1 MPVEQAAP
9 RKVHYNSFGPY
20 RLSKTVGQGEFG
32 KVKLAH
38 HVNTGNEVAIKLVKK
53 EDIQKPG
60 RTEKLIREIDILK
73 SLDNPYIV
81 KLYEVL
87 ETERYVGIVTAFAS
101 GGELFKYMITQKHRQ
116 YLKEHEAAKYFAQ
129 LVVGVE
135 YLLNLGIVHRDLKL
149 ENLLLDENKNIVIID
164 FGFANKF
171 GQETKNMLNTNCGSL
186 CYAAPELVINDSY
199 VAASVDIWSC
209 GVILYAMLCGYLPY
223 DDDPNTSEDTQK
235 LYKYILETK
244 LTFPSHVSH
253 GAKSLV
259 NRILVPDPTIRA
271 NIDEIKTHSWI
282 KLYYEKYKISK
293 QSISPVPEEAVAAQ
307 ELPAEAAKTDINT
320 LEETTEDKDEPAA
333 IPVMQ
338 VQTKKENFQFGPE
351 KSKATR
357 TDDSDLP
364 IRAMSLD
371 RGNFVPKSTFD
382 LISANDFM
390 SRSSTVSRAARNVV
404 TFIPPAKETADKIKL
419 HSGPIDQ
426 RAISSLEP
434 GLIMER
440 VIKVFTEM
448 GMDVLLTANVYK
460 MKIVQHTEKDFGED
474 SESDFEST
482 VVSSTAAPVTHTI
495 RANAKSNYSGKS
507 KSAKIASA
515 LAEFPALILQNL
527 MYMGKFGLQYN
538 RGFDGK
544 PIPPVPANRDPVLK
558 KLKFYVAI
566 HRIKSLEGLYT
577 VDCKRLK
584 GDIWEF
590 KHLYNDFIGRL
601 QIELEKGKASEKVD
615 LKEE

>member
-1 MPVEQAAP
+1 MANTDAP
-9 RKVHYNSFGPY
+9 KKVHYNSFGPY

-38 HVNTGNEVAIKLVKK
+38 HIQTGKEVTLTYLEVAIKLVKK

-73 SLDNPYIV
+73 
-81 KLYEVL
+81 LYEVL
-87 ETERYVGIVTAFAS
+87 ETERYVGIVTAYAS

-116 YLKEHEAAKYFAQ
+116 YLKEQEAAKYFAQ
-129 LVVGVE
+129 LIVGVE

-164 FGFANKF
+164 FGFANRF

-199 VAASVDIWSC
+199 VAGSVDIWSC

-223 DDDPNTSEDTQK
+223 DDDPNASEDTQK

-244 LTFPSHVSH
+244 LTFPNHVSH

-259 NRILVPDPTIRA
+259 NRILVPDPSLRA
-271 NIDEIKTHSWI
+271 NIDEIKTHTWI
-282 KLYYEKYKISK
+282 KLYYEKYKVAKKPIET
-293 QSISPVPEEAVAAQ
+293 VPEESEFKTEESTESA
-307 ELPAEAAKTDINT
+307 ETLPKKEKV
-320 LEETTEDKDEPAA
+320 EDSDKPAA

-338 VQTKKENFQFGPE
+338 EQTKREDFKFGPE
-351 KSKATR
+351 KPKAAR
-357 TDDSDLP
+357 TEDSDLP

-371 RGNFVPKSTFD
+371 RGNFIPKSIQL
-382 LISANDFM
+382 LILANDFM
-390 SRSSTVSRAARNVV
+390 SRSSTVSRATRNVV
-404 TFIPPAKETADKIKL
+404 MYVPPGKETLDKIKL

-426 RAISSLEP
+426 RAISNLEP
-434 GLIMER
+434 GIIMER

-448 GMDVLLTANVYK
+448 GMDVVLTRNAYK
-460 MKIVQHTEKDFGED
+460 MKIVQHTEKDFGDD

-482 VVSSTAAPVTHTI
+482 VVSSMAPPVTSTI
-495 RANAKSNYSGKS
+495 RASAKSNYSGKS

-544 PIPPVPANRDPVLK
+544 PIPPVPANREPVLK

-566 HRIKSLEGLYT
+566 HRIKSLEGIYT

-601 QIELEKGKASEKVD
+601 QIELEKEKTGEKTD
-615 LKEE
+615 QKEE

>member
-1 MPVEQAAP
+1 MPSEQGAPGANKDAP

-38 HVNTGNEVAIKLVKK
+38 HIKTGKEVAIKLVKK

-116 YLKEHEAAKYFAQ
+116 YLKEQEAAKYFAQ
-129 LVVGVE
+129 LIVGVE

-164 FGFANKF
+164 FGFANRF

-223 DDDPNTSEDTQK
+223 DDDPNASEDTQK

-244 LTFPSHVSH
+244 LTFPNHVSH

-259 NRILVPDPTIRA
+259 NRILVPDPSLRA
-271 NIDEIKTHSWI
+271 NMDEIKTHTWI
-282 KLYYEKYKISK
+282 KLYYEKYRVTKKAIET
-293 QSISPVPEEAVAAQ
+293 VPEEV
-307 ELPAEAAKTDINT
+307 ELKAEVSAEK
-320 LEETTEDKDEPAA
+320 LKKDEKIEDSDKPAA

-338 VQTKKENFQFGPE
+338 EQIRKEDFKFGPE
-351 KSKATR
+351 IPKATR
-357 TDDSDLP
+357 NEDSDLP
-364 IRAMSLD
+364 VRAMSLD
-371 RGNFVPKSTFD
+371 RGNFVPKT
-382 LISANDFM
+382 NDFM
-390 SRSSTVSRAARNVV
+390 SRSSTVSRATRNVV
-404 TFIPPAKETADKIKL
+404 TYIPPSKETIDKIKL

-426 RAISSLEP
+426 RAISNLEP
-434 GLIMER
+434 GVIMER

-448 GMDVLLTANVYK
+448 GLDVLLTRNAYK
-460 MKIVQHTEKDFGED
+460 MKVVQHTEKDFGED

-482 VVSSTAAPVTHTI
+482 VVSSMAPPVTSTI

-515 LAEFPALILQNL
+515 LAEFPALIFQNL

-544 PIPPVPANRDPVLK
+544 PIPPIPANRDPVLK

-566 HRIKSLEGLYT
+566 HRIKSLEGIYT

-590 KHLYNDFIGRL
+590 KHLYNDFISRL
-601 QIELEKGKASEKVD
+601 QIELEKEKAGDKVD
-615 LKEE
+615 QKE